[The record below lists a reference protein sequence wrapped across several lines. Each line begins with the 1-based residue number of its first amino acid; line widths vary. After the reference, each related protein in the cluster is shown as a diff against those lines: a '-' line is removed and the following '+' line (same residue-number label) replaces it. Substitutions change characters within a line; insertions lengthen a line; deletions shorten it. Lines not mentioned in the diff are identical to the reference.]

1 MKAKHHPTTGEV
13 RLIKLS
19 KKNIDLRFIEWFIG
33 FVDAEGNFN
42 ISLRNYKDNNYNSL
56 ILTFQIGL
64 HIDDLEVL
72 KFIQRNLGCG
82 KISISKNKCNFFV
95 NDQASLIYIIMPIFN
110 VVKLKSSKYDQFLVF
125 EKAINLIKNK
135 EHLKLRGRNEII
147 KYYQEIKNPSPN
159 VERAIVINKY
169 WLAGFVDGDATFS
182 VRNNRPRFKFE
193 NHVKEL
199 PLFKAIIEYFQYGK
213 INISNTR
220 KNRINSNQTVTLEF
234 NNIHFL
240 KNVILPLFLEGL
252 LNTKKEKDFIKFS
265 ILVDIYYYGYHTIA
279 EGESLAREITSYL
292 NKLSTHSPN
301 LIGYQDFN
309 EKYKLLSKIPSPY
322 TIKEGVRF
330 YRNTLKLVSDKIK
343 ILAIDHLN
351 KEFVFSSISECSRIL
366 QIERVIIK
374 NCLLSGEIACGYR
387 FKFHLYINFDR
398 KEG

>member
-1 MKAKHHPTTGEV
+1 MKAKHHPTPGEV

-147 KYYQEIKNPSPN
+147 KYYQEIKNPSTN

-169 WLAGFVDGDATFS
+169 
-182 VRNNRPRFKFE
+182 
-193 NHVKEL
+193 
-199 PLFKAIIEYFQYGK
+199 
-213 INISNTR
+213 
-220 KNRINSNQTVTLEF
+220 
-234 NNIHFL
+234 
-240 KNVILPLFLEGL
+240 
-252 LNTKKEKDFIKFS
+252 
-265 ILVDIYYYGYHTIA
+265 
-279 EGESLAREITSYL
+279 
-292 NKLSTHSPN
+292 
-301 LIGYQDFN
+301 
-309 EKYKLLSKIPSPY
+309 
-322 TIKEGVRF
+322 
-330 YRNTLKLVSDKIK
+330 
-343 ILAIDHLN
+343 
-351 KEFVFSSISECSRIL
+351 
-366 QIERVIIK
+366 
-374 NCLLSGEIACGYR
+374 
-387 FKFHLYINFDR
+387 
-398 KEG
+398 

>member
-1 MKAKHHPTTGEV
+1 M
-13 RLIKLS
+13 
-19 KKNIDLRFIEWFIG
+19 
-33 FVDAEGNFN
+33 
-42 ISLRNYKDNNYNSL
+42 RNYKDNNYNSF

-182 VRNNRPRFKFE
+182 VRGSRPRLKFE
-193 NHVKEL
+193 NHYKEL
-199 PLFKAIIEYFQYGK
+199 PLFNAIIEYFQYGK

-301 LIGYQDFN
+301 LTSYQDFN

-374 NCLLSGEIACGYR
+374 NCLLSGEIACGYS